1 MQKFGEMCIATYRDN
16 TSKFANQGT
25 PGIWVGYVEGD
36 PPGIHK
42 VFNPTMKKIILTQD
56 VSFLQ
61 KSYCEYTN
69 IEKPFLLTTSDEG
82 SDDEE
87 DLKPV
92 PIFNDKNN
100 VKLVTDSDSEDE
112 TNKDNK
118 TQTKILTT
126 KSSQLIS
133 PNHNQLK
140 SCP

>member
-1 MQKFGEMCIATYRDN
+1 M
-16 TSKFANQGT
+16 
-25 PGIWVGYVEGD
+25 
-36 PPGIHK
+36 
-42 VFNPTMKKIILTQD
+42 
-56 VSFLQ
+56 
-61 KSYCEYTN
+61 
-69 IEKPFLLTTSDEG
+69 LTTSDEG